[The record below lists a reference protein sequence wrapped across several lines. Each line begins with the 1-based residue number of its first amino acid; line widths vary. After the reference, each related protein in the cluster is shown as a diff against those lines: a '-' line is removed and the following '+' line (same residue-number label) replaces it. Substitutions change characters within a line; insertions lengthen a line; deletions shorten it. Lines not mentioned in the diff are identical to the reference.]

1 MGRRPSDPNGM
12 FVLAYH
18 SCRNITCPEDEENS
32 RRVLC
37 GRVPATSI
45 LDLPTDENVRDYLL
59 GVEGRK
65 RNRPTDVHRRIQDTL
80 ENYPYNFPI
89 LNGGVVIVTR
99 GYEVDEKSKCL
110 TLRRPSIINGAQTQG
125 VLRDF
130 YQSLEKDGND
140 LPIIYVTYELIVTED
155 EDLISETSIA
165 RNSQNS
171 VEAISIVGSLGQ
183 LDDLEQR
190 IRDAFPDM
198 KLRKSETDVSDD
210 YLPTERLLQVIA
222 ALVPDHLYLKR
233 GREAGSANKAYTF
246 SQKARCL
253 KEFREI
259 FEIAKEK
266 KEPESTSK
274 LSREDYQELYQFYLD
289 IAPQAFELHDK
300 WKSHQGFKGTRLKGR
315 KGKEKDAFKRD
326 EQGNILEIP
335 DGVIFP
341 ILASFS
347 AFTVKTESGWRVEF
361 PDAFQ
366 EKVLIEAA
374 KRAFMEMANSDPPT
388 MGKSK
393 ACYLSLYEITSLYKS
408 LTA

>member
-1 MGRRPSDPNGM
+1 MGRRPSDPNGI
-12 FVLAYH
+12 FLLPYH
-18 SCRNITCPEDEENS
+18 SCRNITCPEDEENG

-37 GRVPATSI
+37 GRMPATSI
-45 LDLPTDENVRDYLL
+45 LTLPTDENVRDYLL

-80 ENYPYNFPI
+80 ENYPYNFPV
-89 LNGGVVIVTR
+89 LNGGVVIVAR

-125 VLRDF
+125 VLKDF
-130 YQSLEKDGND
+130 YKALEENENEI
-140 LPIIYVTYELIVTED
+140 PIIHVTYELIVTED

-183 LDDLEQR
+183 LEELEQR
-190 IRDAFPDM
+190 IKAAFPSL
-198 KLRKSETDVSDD
+198 KLKKSETDVSDD
-210 YLPTERLLQVIA
+210 YLATERLLQVIA
-222 ALVPDHLYLKR
+222 ALVPEQLYLKR
-233 GREAGSANKAYTF
+233 SKEVGSSNKAYAF

-259 FEIAKEK
+259 YEIAKGK
-266 KEPESTSK
+266 KEPEQSSK
-274 LSREDYQELYQFYLD
+274 LTTEDYQELYQFYLD
-289 IAPQAFELHDK
+289 IAPEAFKLHEK

-315 KGKEKDAFKRD
+315 KGKDKDAFKRD

-347 AFTVKTESGWRVEF
+347 AFAVKEEEGWRIKF
-361 PDAFQ
+361 PPSFQ
-366 EKVLIEAA
+366 EKILIEAA

-408 LTA
+408 LTV